1 MRSWAIKKDMARP
14 LGSPLYRENNDKG
27 GNVVAKKGS
36 GPESQSVV
44 LPSCTNIMQ
53 TGLTR
58 GGGEGAETMSG
69 LRDGQW
75 HHGLRMEKNR
85 KTMGSFDPVSF

>member
-1 MRSWAIKKDMARP
+1 MRWQKR
-14 LGSPLYRENNDKG
+14 
-27 GNVVAKKGS
+27 VQ

-44 LPSCTNIMQ
+44 LASCMSNMQ

-58 GGGEGAETMSG
+58 GGGEGVETMSG
-69 LRDGQW
+69 LLDGQW

-85 KTMGSFDPVSF
+85 KTMDSFDPVSF